1 MSPPAGEARP
11 VAACVAFVDE
21 AAGDRAGPRVH
32 VLVMAPHGEIG
43 SAVVQLHRQVAGGVR
58 AVEADQRAGGMAQA
72 RDLVQ
77 VESLPAAVLHA
88 RPHDQRSE
96 EHTSEL
102 QSLMRS
108 SYAVFCLEKK

>member
-1 MSPPAGEARP
+1 MSPPSGEALP
-11 VAACVAFVDE
+11 VAAFVAFVYE

-32 VLVMAPHGEIG
+32 VLVMAPHGDIG

-88 RPHDQRSE
+88 TPPDQRQARDMLGDGALARKSV
-96 EHTSEL
+96 
-102 QSLMRS
+102 
-108 SYAVFCLEKK
+108 A